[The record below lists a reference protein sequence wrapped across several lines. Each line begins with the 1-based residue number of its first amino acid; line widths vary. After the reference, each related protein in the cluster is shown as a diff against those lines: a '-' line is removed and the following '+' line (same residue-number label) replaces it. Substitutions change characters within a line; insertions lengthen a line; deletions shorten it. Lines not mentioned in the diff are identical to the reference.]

1 MKINNINNLKL
12 FIIFLFVV
20 FNFKQLYAEPVVGRM
35 IKIRGKKA
43 VARFPKKVKILKKE
57 VLKIYYRAP
66 NDTPGQLIGTMFVK
80 KVRKKRSYNIVYGA
94 LRKIGRIPKADFK
107 NALVIKGTLAS
118 TKSGLSRYGRSV
130 PARMLISGVFNYIST
145 EEYVGNIE
153 PQEIALNLKNTAD
166 ELTTESVSPTKTSF
180 INLCISSAFYPLG
193 FIENLWY
200 YNLFGVGFT
209 FLTKVSGGKGTP
221 PSGTETST
229 AMSADDTIALEEQN
243 KFTFQH
249 ISVDLRLRY
258 AKYVNPTFYFST
270 IIKFYPYDQ
279 MKITRL
285 NHPTLTNQFPYDSN
299 IQGYKLVGV
308 KYNYMQLGFEQRF
321 IFSDLFVVGGHFEYP
336 VSQTIYFSNPD
347 GATADTGT
355 EGNLVAKG
363 FSAGGYIGVKIKL
376 FEIRFHYDYSSRGFD
391 DGMDDVSINNHCFGG
406 QAGIT
411 Y

>member
-1 MKINNINNLKL
+1 ML
-12 FIIFLFVV
+12 
-20 FNFKQLYAEPVVGRM
+20 FNFTQLFAEPVVGRM

-57 VLKIYYRAP
+57 VLKIYYRGP

-80 KVRKKRSYNIVYGA
+80 KVRKKSTYNIVYGV
-94 LRKIGRIPKADFK
+94 LRKIGRIPKKDFK
-107 NALVIKGTLAS
+107 NALVLKGTLAS
-118 TKSGLSRYGRSV
+118 SRSGLSRYGKSV
-130 PARMLISGVFNYIST
+130 PARFLISGVFNYIST
-145 EEYVGNIE
+145 EEFVGNIE
-153 PQEIALNLKNTAD
+153 FQPVASLKLKNAAE
-166 ELTTESVSPTKTSF
+166 ELSTESVSPTKTSF
-180 INLCISSAFYPLG
+180 INLGVSSVIYPLG
-193 FIENLWY
+193 FVENLWY

-209 FLTKVSGGKGTP
+209 FLTNVSGGKGTP

-229 AMSADDTIALEEQN
+229 AVSSQDTIALDEQN

-249 ISVDLRLRY
+249 ISVDIRLRY

-285 NHPTLTNQFPYDSN
+285 NYPTLTTQFPYDSN

-321 IFSDLFVVGGHFEYP
+321 IFSDLFVIGGHFEYP
-336 VSQTIYFSNPD
+336 ISQTIYFSKP
-347 GATADTGT
+347 ADAIAETET
-355 EGNLVAKG
+355 EGSLVAKG
-363 FSAGGYIGVKIKL
+363 LSAGGYIGVKIKL
-376 FEIRFHYDYSSRGFD
+376 FEIRFHYDYFSRGFE
-391 DGMDDVSINNHCFGG
+391 DGKDDVSINNHSFGG

-411 Y
+411 F